1 MVVNGWKVAFWI
13 VFVLMLLETLAVYG
27 LFKMG
32 TDAINKE
39 LECSNDICY
48 EVDAASF
55 IFDTPSNIC
64 YCYDSNKQII
74 KQKYL
79 K

>member
-1 MVVNGWKVAFWI
+1 MVVNGWKIVAWI
-13 VFVLMLLETLAVYG
+13 FIIICIAETSLIIWSYNYASNSI
-27 LFKMG
+27 
-32 TDAINKE
+32 DKE

-48 EVDAASF
+48 EVDAASY
-55 IFDTPSNIC
+55 IYDTPSNIC
-64 YCYDSNKQII
+64 YCYNSDKEII